1 MLRKF
6 VYPYEYMDSL
16 ERFDKTSLPKKVDF
30 YSNLNMEDITNADY
44 KNPKRVWKDFK
55 TKNLSEYQDLHLQ
68 SDTLLPAYV
77 FKNFWKTC
85 IEIYKLDLAHFFSAP
100 GLVWQTCLKKTEVKL
115 QLLTDIDMFLMVEKW
130 IREEICHAL
139 YRDGKSNK
147 KYMKE

>member
-16 ERFDKTSLPKKVDF
+16 ERFDKTSLPKKEDF
-30 YSNLNMEDITNADY
+30 YSYLNMEDITNADY

-77 FKNFWKTC
+77 FKNF
-85 IEIYKLDLAHFFSAP
+85 
-100 GLVWQTCLKKTEVKL
+100 
-115 QLLTDIDMFLMVEKW
+115 
-130 IREEICHAL
+130 
-139 YRDGKSNK
+139 
-147 KYMKE
+147 